1 VSKRQRRHDQGDRD
15 AERRKAGSVAR
26 RATRDSSP
34 PAAAYADPPTSALR
48 AGLEIRRVSGR
59 L

>member
-26 RATRDSSP
+26 RATRELAARGGLRRSSDVCVAGRP
-34 PAAAYADPPTSALR
+34 RNPASLR
-48 AGLEIRRVSGR
+48 SP
-59 L
+59 